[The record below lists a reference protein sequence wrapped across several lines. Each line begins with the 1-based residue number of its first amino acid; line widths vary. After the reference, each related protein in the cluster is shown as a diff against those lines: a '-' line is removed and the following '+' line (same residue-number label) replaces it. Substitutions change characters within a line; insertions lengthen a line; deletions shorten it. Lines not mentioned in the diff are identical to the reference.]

1 MMRNYRS
8 RLAVLWSDIRW
19 AYHQAALASPGLL
32 RLYWINTLVSTVYP
46 AGIAL
51 SVRGLVNAVSAG
63 LDSGQLDS
71 TATVA
76 WLLLGFLMTLGS
88 ALSFSL
94 NGYLGR
100 RFQLELR
107 PLLAE
112 QILQQQSLASYAQF
126 EQQSYRDSLARAQ
139 DAPEIAVEQLCSFTL
154 ELLAKSVQVL
164 SLVIILMVIEPLLFA
179 LLLPLGI
186 PYMLFQWRMSRR
198 QFDEVDTLVRSKR
211 RMAYFRGLLSNLE
224 QFGEIKV
231 LNLGAE
237 LRRRYS
243 AIMTEFRT
251 LMLRSQ
257 NVEFAGKSLF
267 SVLSIGAVYIAL
279 GFAAFHIVEGEL
291 TIGDLAIFGSAAGQ
305 LRSLVEQ
312 GVKLIASS
320 RWQLLHV
327 RRVREFLALPT
338 ESHAMLHAS
347 APISSGAI
355 EFRDVNFRYPN
366 AAQLTIVGMNLTIAA
381 GEMVALVGRNGAGK
395 STVAKLLAG
404 FYRPESGDILI
415 GGVSTSQ
422 WDEVAHGAVVSMIP
436 QHFGRYAVSARDN
449 IAFGDWQR
457 LQHDSVAV
465 ESIARAAGLDEMI
478 RSMPEGYD
486 TLLGREFGAHQLS
499 GGQWQQL
506 AIARMMA
513 RDAPVLVLDEPTAN
527 LDVEAEFE
535 LFQSLKRLASGRT
548 ALLISHRFSSVSMAD
563 RILVIDGGRI
573 IESGTHQQLLAESG
587 HYAGLYRLSNRQ
599 FGSA

>member
-1 MMRNYRS
+1 MRRNFRS
-8 RLAVLWSDIRW
+8 RLSALWSDIRW
-19 AYHQAALASPGLL
+19 SYRQAALASPALL
-32 RLYWINTLVSTVYP
+32 RLYWVNTLVSTVYP

-51 SVRGLVNAVSAG
+51 SVRGLVNAVNTG
-63 LDSGQLDS
+63 LDTGQLDS
-71 TATVA
+71 TVTLA
-76 WLLLGFLMTLGS
+76 WLLLGFAMTLGS
-88 ALSFSL
+88 ALGFSF
-94 NGYLGR
+94 NTYLGR

-107 PLLAE
+107 PVLAE
-112 QILQQQSLASYAQF
+112 QVLQQQSQASYAQF

-154 ELLAKSVQVL
+154 ELIAKSVQVL

-211 RMAYFRGLLSNLE
+211 RMTYFRGLLSNLE

-231 LNLGAE
+231 LNLGPE
-237 LRRRYS
+237 LRRRYAS
-243 AIMTEFRT
+243 IMTEFRA

-257 NVEFAGKSLF
+257 NVEFAGKSIF
-267 SVLSIGAVYIAL
+267 SVLSIGAVYVAL
-279 GFAAFHIVEGEL
+279 GFAAFHIVEGAL

-327 RRVREFLALPT
+327 RRLREFLALPVEMST
-338 ESHAMLHAS
+338 RGKGPAVLAT
-347 APISSGAI
+347 GDI
-355 EFRDVNFRYPN
+355 EFRDVSFRYPG
-366 AAQLTIVGMNLTIAA
+366 AAQPALVGMTLKIAA
-381 GEMVALVGRNGAGK
+381 GETVALVGRNGAGK

-415 GGVSTSQ
+415 GGVSTAQ
-422 WDEVAHGAVVSMIP
+422 WDQATHGAAVSMIP

-457 LQHDSVAV
+457 LQHDSAAV
-465 ESIARAAGLDEMI
+465 QAIARAAGVHEMI
-478 RSMPEGYD
+478 CAMPQGYD

-527 LDVEAEFE
+527 LDVEAEFQ

-587 HYAGLYRLSNRQ
+587 HYASLYKLANRQ
-599 FGSA
+599 FGEA